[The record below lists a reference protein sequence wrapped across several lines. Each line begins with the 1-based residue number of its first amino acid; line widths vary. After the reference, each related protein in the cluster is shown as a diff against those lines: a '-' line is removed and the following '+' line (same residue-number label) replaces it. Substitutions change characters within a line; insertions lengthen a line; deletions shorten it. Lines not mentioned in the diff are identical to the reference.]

1 MKKTKCGYVS
11 IIGKPNVGKSTIVN
25 RLLDRKV
32 SITSKKAQTTRN
44 NIMGVKTN
52 DMNQIIFLD
61 TPGIHSQA
69 TKTLNKVL
77 NKSALSVV
85 EDSDLLMFVLQ
96 RSQFNQDD
104 QKVLD
109 AIQKSNKPTI
119 CIINKIDQVN
129 NKNSIL
135 PFIEKLSQSFNFKEF
150 IPVSALKNEG
160 MQELETMIYKLLPEN
175 PHMFPE
181 DSLEDLKNENFFI
194 SEIVREKLIR
204 ILGDELPYEIYVD
217 VEKNVTDKDIQ
228 NIGVVIYVAKK
239 SQKSMVIGQNG
250 DVLKR
255 IGTEA
260 RTDLEKYFSK
270 KVMLKSWVKI
280 KKNWSDDLEHINSLG
295 IGGNKNA

>member
-150 IPVSALKNEG
+150 IPISALKNEG

-239 SQKSMVIGQNG
+239 SQKSMVIGQKG

>member
-150 IPVSALKNEG
+150 I
-160 MQELETMIYKLLPEN
+160 
-175 PHMFPE
+175 
-181 DSLEDLKNENFFI
+181 
-194 SEIVREKLIR
+194 
-204 ILGDELPYEIYVD
+204 
-217 VEKNVTDKDIQ
+217 
-228 NIGVVIYVAKK
+228 
-239 SQKSMVIGQNG
+239 
-250 DVLKR
+250 
-255 IGTEA
+255 
-260 RTDLEKYFSK
+260 
-270 KVMLKSWVKI
+270 KI
-280 KKNWSDDLEHINSLG
+280 
-295 IGGNKNA
+295 

>member
-150 IPVSALKNEG
+150 IPISALKNEG

>member
-150 IPVSALKNEG
+150 IPISALKNEG

-217 VEKNVTDKDIQ
+217 VEKNVTDKNIQ

>member
-1 MKKTKCGYVS
+1 
-11 IIGKPNVGKSTIVN
+11 
-25 RLLDRKV
+25 
-32 SITSKKAQTTRN
+32 
-44 NIMGVKTN
+44 
-52 DMNQIIFLD
+52 
-61 TPGIHSQA
+61 
-69 TKTLNKVL
+69 
-77 NKSALSVV
+77 
-85 EDSDLLMFVLQ
+85 LMFVLQ

-150 IPVSALKNEG
+150 IPISALKNEG